1 MNARCVSH
9 AAQLIG
15 LGKGCIL
22 PGAKLQECEYLMVY
36 KNTPGDASGEPSEF
50 YLWVCELIRERVESF
65 GWTYRELAEGTGVP
79 VSVCWRLINGGRIH
93 SDSFIKIIGTIGID
107 LVEGVPVP
115 EGGTA

>member
-1 MNARCVSH
+1 MPAARFMLPV
-9 AAQLIG
+9 LVG
-15 LGKGCIL
+15 LGEGCIL

-50 YLWVCELIRERVESF
+50 YLLVCELIRERVESF
-65 GWTYRELAEGTGVP
+65 GWTYRELAEATGVP